1 MSRKLK
7 TPADPSIPLGTNK
20 LASDTMFK
28 ERTLYTD
35 SAYTYPGME
44 GDNFGMVSMSK
55 RCPRK
60 SSIWKS

>member
-35 SAYTYPGME
+35 SPTLIRAWRVIT
-44 GDNFGMVSMSK
+44 FGMVSME
-55 RCPRK
+55 
-60 SSIWKS
+60 